1 MSPTEL
7 VTAAQESIAV
17 TVVIPENRGYQVIHR
32 LQMGRHG
39 TEFGNEFRYRTGP
52 LDLARR
58 EAARSRGWTA
68 TTSRSTSCRS
78 PQGLGARGIRANT
91 AAEVRAALDET
102 RGHQGPVVIVVPV
115 IPHIDLPG
123 AGRVVGRRAL
133 RGVGGRDRPAP
144 AHRVRGR
151 AVQAALARLIP
162 LPFLPRKEI
171 PIMTETREIGVGLIS
186 VGWMGKLHT
195 RAYQAMPSVYPE
207 LGLKCRLVIAAD
219 TAPDR
224 VEYAKDVLGYER
236 GTTDYREVL
245 ADPDVDVVS
254 ICAPNMLHREIG
266 IAAAKAGKPFWIEK
280 PVGRDARETAEV
292 AAAAR
297 EAGVATSIGYNY
309 RHAPAIE
316 RMRELIA
323 DGTLG
328 RITNIRSVF
337 LNGYASE
344 PKGALSWRFQKEF
357 SGSGAMGD
365 LLSHVAD
372 LVQYV
377 VGPIEE
383 VTALSTIIHAERP
396 DPADGLGH
404 PLRRDRGRRDG
415 PRGERGLR
423 RRARPLRGE
432 LPRRRRGRHPGV
444 LPGRRRAAVRAVHRG
459 LRHRGL
465 GHLEL
470 RADERAQARRRPRRR
485 ERRLHHRP
493 RQPGHGRLRQVPARP
508 GQQHGLRRPQGH
520 RGQEVPAVGH
530 PGRRRRLHHRRR
542 AVRGRGR
549 VRGRPVGRDRVVGEG
564 ARRSRAPPTAAS
576 RPRAGAGR

>member
-1 MSPTEL
+1 
-7 VTAAQESIAV
+7 
-17 TVVIPENRGYQVIHR
+17 
-32 LQMGRHG
+32 
-39 TEFGNEFRYRTGP
+39 
-52 LDLARR
+52 
-58 EAARSRGWTA
+58 
-68 TTSRSTSCRS
+68 
-78 PQGLGARGIRANT
+78 
-91 AAEVRAALDET
+91 
-102 RGHQGPVVIVVPV
+102 
-115 IPHIDLPG
+115 
-123 AGRVVGRRAL
+123 
-133 RGVGGRDRPAP
+133 
-144 AHRVRGR
+144 
-151 AVQAALARLIP
+151 
-162 LPFLPRKEI
+162 
-171 PIMTETREIGVGLIS
+171 MTETREIGVGLIS

-365 LLSHVAD
+365 LLSPRRRPGAVRR
-372 LVQYV
+372 
-377 VGPIEE
+377 
-383 VTALSTIIHAERP
+383 RP
-396 DPADGLGH
+396 DRRGHRPLDDHPRRAARSCPWARAPTSRSSRTARWAPWRTRTTPPCSPGSPRTPAAPARSAPWSAPGWSS
-404 PLRRDRGRRDG
+404 GRSAGCRSRSTA
-415 PRGERGLR
+415 P
-423 RRARPLRGE
+423 RARP
-432 LPRRRRGRHPGV
+432 PGTSS
-444 LPGRRRAAVRAVHRG
+444 G
-459 LRHRGL
+459 
-465 GHLEL
+465 
-470 RADERAQARRRPRRR
+470 
-485 ERRLHHRP
+485 
-493 RQPGHGRLRQVPARP
+493 
-508 GQQHGLRRPQGH
+508 
-520 RGQEVPAVGH
+520 
-530 PGRRRRLHHRRR
+530 
-542 AVRGRGR
+542 
-549 VRGRPVGRDRVVGEG
+549 
-564 ARRSRAPPTAAS
+564 
-576 RPRAGAGR
+576 

>member
-1 MSPTEL
+1 
-7 VTAAQESIAV
+7 
-17 TVVIPENRGYQVIHR
+17 
-32 LQMGRHG
+32 
-39 TEFGNEFRYRTGP
+39 
-52 LDLARR
+52 
-58 EAARSRGWTA
+58 
-68 TTSRSTSCRS
+68 
-78 PQGLGARGIRANT
+78 
-91 AAEVRAALDET
+91 
-102 RGHQGPVVIVVPV
+102 
-115 IPHIDLPG
+115 
-123 AGRVVGRRAL
+123 
-133 RGVGGRDRPAP
+133 
-144 AHRVRGR
+144 
-151 AVQAALARLIP
+151 
-162 LPFLPRKEI
+162 
-171 PIMTETREIGVGLIS
+171 MTETREIGVGLIS

-292 AAAAR
+292 ATAAR

-377 VGPIEE
+377 VGPIDE

-415 PRGERGLR
+415 HRGERGLR
-423 RRARPLRGE
+423 RRARPLRAE

-444 LPGRRRAAVRAVHRG
+444 LPGGRRAAVRAVASRST
-459 LRHRGL
+459 
-465 GHLEL
+465 
-470 RADERAQARRRPRRR
+470 APR
-485 ERRLHHRP
+485 
-493 RQPGHGRLRQVPARP
+493 ARP
-508 GQQHGLRRPQGH
+508 
-520 RGQEVPAVGH
+520 
-530 PGRRRRLHHRRR
+530 PGTSS
-542 AVRGRGR
+542 G
-549 VRGRPVGRDRVVGEG
+549 
-564 ARRSRAPPTAAS
+564 
-576 RPRAGAGR
+576 

>member
-1 MSPTEL
+1 
-7 VTAAQESIAV
+7 
-17 TVVIPENRGYQVIHR
+17 
-32 LQMGRHG
+32 
-39 TEFGNEFRYRTGP
+39 
-52 LDLARR
+52 
-58 EAARSRGWTA
+58 
-68 TTSRSTSCRS
+68 
-78 PQGLGARGIRANT
+78 
-91 AAEVRAALDET
+91 
-102 RGHQGPVVIVVPV
+102 
-115 IPHIDLPG
+115 
-123 AGRVVGRRAL
+123 
-133 RGVGGRDRPAP
+133 
-144 AHRVRGR
+144 
-151 AVQAALARLIP
+151 
-162 LPFLPRKEI
+162 
-171 PIMTETREIGVGLIS
+171 MTETREIGVGLIS

-280 PVGRDARETAEV
+280 PVGRDAHETAEV

-316 RMRELIA
+316 HMRELIA

-377 VGPIEE
+377 VGPIDE

-396 DPADGLGH
+396 ILPMGSGTHFAVIEDGEMGTVENEDYGAVL
-404 PLRRDRGRRDG
+404 
-415 PRGERGLR
+415 
-423 RRARPLRGE
+423 ARFAPNSA
-432 LPRRRRGRHPGV
+432 RRRRRRHPGV
-444 LPGRRRAAVRAVHRG
+444 LPGRRRAAVRARHRG

-485 ERRLHHRP
+485 ARRLHHHP
-493 RQPGHGRLRQVPARP
+493 RQPGHGRLRQVPARSR
-508 GQQHGLRRPQGH
+508 QQHGLRRPQGH

-530 PGRRRRLHHRRR
+530 PGRARCLHHRRR
-542 AVRGRGR
+542 TVRSRGRQ
-549 VRGRPVGRDRVVGEG
+549 RGGHLRGDRVVGEG
-564 ARRSRAPPTAAS
+564 AGGPGATYGGEPVTSSQAVGDGHRGPAERRRWSWGWAWSTRPWSPAYSVPRSTSSPTPTDADLAVAQGAIVRADAVVDAAFLDRTPRMRVLARTGVGTDLVDLDDGH
-576 RPRAGAGR
+576 RPRHRRGRDTRQRHPRGRGGSARARDGPRETAGAATPR